1 LDNEYFVSLNPVI
14 DGRMPSEYSAYYSEV
29 ITASGLNLRDFLA
42 CPVKKWKT
50 ARFGGK
56 TNNNKQYSTLQV
68 SSIKKKERVEKPL
81 VFSYNFL
88 QKEWQMLWVGS
99 VSYFFYIIYNYRTIS
114 SYLHENNFFKYLAN
128 FSHRGF

>member
-56 TNNNKQYSTLQV
+56 TTRQTTTTTTNSTVLCKCQV
-68 SSIKKKERVEKPL
+68 SRRKRE
-81 VFSYNFL
+81 
-88 QKEWQMLWVGS
+88 
-99 VSYFFYIIYNYRTIS
+99 
-114 SYLHENNFFKYLAN
+114 
-128 FSHRGF
+128 